1 MSEPTSQETS
11 SEKTENLQA
20 SETSESS
27 ERLKAFSELI
37 HTGDAYEISKK
48 LEELHSAEIAHLLES
63 LPREDRQKVWSLIDL
78 EANGDILLY
87 VNDDV
92 RGQLI
97 DEAANDEL
105 IAAAKQLDTDD
116 LADILVDLPEDV
128 TESILQSLDEQH
140 RLRLEAALSYP
151 HDTAGGLMNTDTIT
165 VREDLALDVVI
176 RYLRFL
182 GKVPEMTDNLIVVD
196 RDGFYIGTLL
206 LTELLTKAPGTRV
219 YEVMSKE
226 ADAIPATMP
235 AKEVAN
241 KFSQRDLVSAPVVD
255 ENNRLLGRITI
266 DDVVDVIRDEADHS
280 LMSMAGLSE
289 EDDMFAPVVR
299 SSRRRTLWLGVN
311 LLTALLA
318 SWVIGQFE
326 ATIEKLVALAVLM
339 PVVASM
345 GGIAGSQTLT
355 LVIRGIAT
363 GQIGSSNA
371 RRLLNKE
378 LAVGVLNGITWAVV
392 VSIIAFF
399 WFDDELLSYIIA
411 AAILVNLI
419 VAALAGATIPMML
432 HKFKI
437 DPALAGGVVLT
448 TVTDVIGFL
457 AFLGLAATFIL

>member
-1 MSEPTSQETS
+1 MSGPTIQES
-11 SEKTENLQA
+11 S
-20 SETSESS
+20 SDTSESS
-27 ERLKAFSELI
+27 ERLQAFSELI
-37 HTGDAYEISKK
+37 KEGDAYEISQR
-48 LEELHSAEIAHLLES
+48 LEELHSAEIGHLLES
-63 LPREDRQKVWSLIDL
+63 LPREDREKVWSLIDL
-78 EANGDILLY
+78 EINGDILLY

-92 RGQLI
+92 REQLI
-97 DEAANDEL
+97 DHAANDEL
-105 IAAAKQLDTDD
+105 VAAAKQLETDD
-116 LADILVDLPEDV
+116 LADIIVDLPNDV
-128 TESILQSLDEQH
+128 TESVMESLDVQH
-140 RLRLEAALSYP
+140 RQRLEAALSFP
-151 HDTAGGLMNTDTIT
+151 PDSAGGLMNTDTIT

-196 RDGFYIGTLL
+196 RDGHYIGTML
-206 LTELLTKAPGTRV
+206 LTDLLTKHAATKV
-219 YEVMSKE
+219 HEIMS
-226 ADAIPATMP
+226 ADAEAITATMS
-235 AKEVAN
+235 ARDVAN
-241 KFSQRDLVSAPVVD
+241 KFEHKDLVSAPVVD
-255 ENNRLLGRITI
+255 DKNRLLGRITI

-299 SSRRRTLWLGVN
+299 SSRRRTIWLGVN

-339 PVVASM
+339 PIVASM

-378 LAVGVLNGITWAVV
+378 LAVGILNGMIWAIVV
-392 VSIIAFF
+392 ALIAFF
-399 WFDDELLSYIIA
+399 WFDDKMLSYIIA

-419 VAALAGATIPMML
+419 VAALAGATIPMIL
-432 HKFKI
+432 HKMKI

-457 AFLGLAATFIL
+457 AFLGMAAFFII

>member
-1 MSEPTSQETS
+1 MSEPISQETI
-11 SEKTENLQA
+11 SEKTETTQ
-20 SETSESS
+20 TSESS

-37 HTGDAYEISKK
+37 EKGDAFEISRK

-63 LPREDRQKVWSLIDL
+63 LPREDREKIWSLIDL

-92 RGQLI
+92 REQLI
-97 DEAANDEL
+97 DEAASDEL
-105 IAAAKQLDTDD
+105 IAAARQLDTDD

-151 HDTAGGLMNTDTIT
+151 HDTAGGMMNTDTIT

-182 GKVPEMTDNLIVVD
+182 GKVPEMTDNLTVVD
-196 RDGFYIGTLL
+196 RDGLYIGTIL
-206 LTELLTKAPGTRV
+206 LTDLLTKAPGTKV
-219 YEVMSKE
+219 SEIMSHE
-226 ADAIPATMP
+226 IDAIPATMP
-235 AKEVAN
+235 AKEVAS
-241 KFSQRDLVSAPVVD
+241 KFQQRDLVSAPVVD

-266 DDVVDVIRDEADHS
+266 DDVVDFIRDDADHS

-299 SSRRRTLWLGVN
+299 SSRRRTIWLGVN
-311 LLTALLA
+311 LVTALLA

-339 PVVASM
+339 PIVASM

-378 LAVGVLNGITWAVV
+378 LAVGVLNGFIWAIV
-392 VSIIAFF
+392 VSLIAFF
-399 WFDDELLSYIIA
+399 WFDDKLLSYIIA
-411 AAILVNLI
+411 AAILLNLV
-419 VAALAGATIPMML
+419 VAALAGATIPMILNKM
-432 HKFKI
+432 KI

-457 AFLGLAATFIL
+457 AFLGLAAIFIL